1 MIGNS
6 IHERLLHLRQTI
18 VSDSKNAAL
27 QELDLLVRD
36 FAPGSWSDTVPRR
49 AVTEVLTQNGVSTRH
64 WKSQRF
70 HDILDELKALHDR
83 KQKDYGSDS
92 DPFLNVSASQDWNI
106 SPVVGA
112 LLRMTDKVRR
122 LQSWV
127 RNGNLANEGA
137 EDSMRDISVY
147 AIIAL
152 VLHEVETGQLKAPTD
167 V

>member
-1 MIGNS
+1 MIS
-6 IHERLLHLRQTI
+6 IPMKQRLLDLRTVI
-18 VSDSKNAAL
+18 VKGSQNDSL
-27 QELDLLVRD
+27 QALDLLVRD
-36 FAPGSWSDTVPRR
+36 LGPADIFMRPEPGEFEAFKQP
-49 AVTEVLTQNGVSTRH
+49 TRH

-147 AIIAL
+147 AVIAL
-152 VLHEVETGQLKAPTD
+152 VLHEVETGKSKAPTSESA
-167 V
+167 